1 MSLKEYLAED
11 ILAWRKLIL
20 SNGARKVDIDW
31 LLQVGAGLSS
41 SDLFKLSLNP
51 EDLITLEKSL
61 DELERLWRLY
71 IDQNLPLQHL
81 VGKCCWRDFQL
92 EISSDALI
100 PRQETE
106 LLVDFALEKF
116 HQNLKGIWVDLGT
129 GSGVLAIAL
138 ARSLSQW
145 QGHAVDCSQSALA
158 LATKNLESLSPKSK
172 VKFHLGSWWEP
183 IQDLNG
189 TIDLVLSNPPYI
201 PTSILKELDPI
212 VLHNEPKLAL
222 CGGEDG
228 MDACRKLV
236 SGAIR
241 GLCSGGW
248 LIFEHHYDQSEQAL
262 ELLNRYG
269 FEDVS
274 FRNDLQ
280 GIKRFAMA
288 RHP

>member
-145 QGHAVDCSQSALA
+145 QGHAVDCSQSALIVA
-158 LATKNLESLSPKSK
+158 KRNIKRLSANTQIHC
-172 VKFHLGSWWEP
+172 HLGIWWEP
-183 IQDLNG
+183 LHPYFG
-189 TIDLVLSNPPYI
+189 SIDLVLANPPYI
-201 PTSILKELDPI
+201 PSQLMDKLDPL
-212 VLHNEPKLAL
+212 VKDNEPYKAL
-222 CGGEDG
+222 CGGMEGLDHSIEI
-228 MDACRKLV
+228 L
-236 SGAIR
+236 SGAFEA
-241 GLCSGGW
+241 LKPGGW
-248 LIFEHHYDQSEQAL
+248 IMIEHHYDQSEKLL
-262 ELLNRYG
+262 ELMLDSGLGDIG
-269 FEDVS
+269 FEK
-274 FRNDLQ
+274 DLN
-280 GIKRFAMA
+280 GIKRFAIG
-288 RHP
+288 RRP